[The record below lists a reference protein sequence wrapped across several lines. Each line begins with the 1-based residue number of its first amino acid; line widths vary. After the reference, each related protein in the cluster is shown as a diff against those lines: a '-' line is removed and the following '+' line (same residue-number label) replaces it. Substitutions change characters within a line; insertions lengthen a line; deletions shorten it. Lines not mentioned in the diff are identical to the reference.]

1 MKENLNKY
9 QKAFTICNKKESRG
23 DITPFLIMMLTMI
36 QSAANS
42 LKDTLMQKEEEWQQY
57 EAMIPALVHNHE
69 EKVMQ
74 LYSLLIQA
82 ALFSETGITI
92 AELKYGLDIKSY
104 ATLQNKLAIIK
115 EQNLLLES
123 KEGKMKYFKID
134 LEKIK

>member
-1 MKENLNKY
+1 
-9 QKAFTICNKKESRG
+9 
-23 DITPFLIMMLTMI
+23 
-36 QSAANS
+36 
-42 LKDTLMQKEEEWQQY
+42 
-57 EAMIPALVHNHE
+57 MIPALVHNHE

-134 LEKIK
+134 LGKIK